1 MTMSQAPSPSTP
13 WLNAT
18 VMASAGTGKT
28 WLLVTR
34 LVRLLLAGA
43 PPDGIL
49 AITFTR
55 KAAAEMH
62 SRLAERLLALASL
75 EAGELAGQ
83 LREMGIEPDAETIQ
97 RASRLYESLLQSR
110 HTVRTTTFHAFCQEI
125 LLRFPLEADVPPGFE
140 LLDSS
145 AALAKASWASMLTE
159 AGSAPEGEL
168 ARALEHL
175 LHYCGGLHGM
185 QRSLDAFL
193 EHRGDWWAYTENADD
208 PYRFA
213 LKRLQQQLE
222 ISPDSDPLQDFFSDR
237 RMKELAEFTALL
249 AKHPN
254 KGNDEALER
263 LATARHPELP
273 LQQRFAACTE
283 AFLTKQYTL
292 RARKA
297 SKAQAVK
304 MGDEG
309 EARFLALH
317 ATIGQALLETRDQLA
332 ARETWHACAAW
343 YRCGEYLLKHYQ
355 RFKAE
360 QRLLDFTD
368 LEWRAYRLLTHSD
381 NALWVQYKL
390 DQRIEH
396 LLVDEFQD
404 TNPTQWQLLLPLLQE
419 MAAGESEKAR
429 SVFLVGDAKQSIYR
443 FRRAEPRLF
452 QAAHEWLSEHL
463 DAQGFPLHISWRSA
477 PAIMECINRVF
488 DEHGPMAGSLRDFSH
503 HDTHHHELWGSV
515 TLLPLLEELQS
526 EGEAAP
532 PAALRNPLKQPR
544 ERPVDDRYLREGA
557 LIARTIRELIDAGTL
572 IGPSGAARP
581 LHYGDIMLLVR
592 SRSHVGYYENALR
605 DAGIP
610 YIGAERGT
618 LLESQEVSDMVALL
632 EVLITP
638 YNNLSLATV
647 LRSPLYACD
656 DEALVRLAQHGN
668 GNWFQRLLALA
679 PALQPQSPLA
689 RAATQLV
696 QWREL
701 AGKLPIHDLLDRIF
715 CEGNVLARYHAAFP
729 EHLRSRAE
737 ANLIRFLELAL
748 EIDSGRYPSL
758 SHFLARLSEL
768 RENRKEAPDE
778 APVSGSNERLRIL
791 TIHAAKGLE
800 APVVFLADTT
810 TTLSSDK
817 PFRALIDWPA
827 VEARPQG
834 FLLVGKQGQQ
844 PPLVRDNLEREKHEE
859 QRESANLLYVA
870 ITRARQHL
878 YISGVRPRRGTGL
891 GWYGAMHSAMAPL
904 EEDAPEPPLV
914 LHSNRMPET
923 ANTHQDNAANPPVSS
938 IPPMLARPLILPPLQ
953 HEIAPSY
960 NTSAAAAPGHPT
972 DEDGRLRGMVI
983 HRLLQRLSETSTTDW
998 PEATSSVAAEFGLSP
1013 TGVGF
1018 RQWQEECKVLLGLS
1032 ELKGI
1037 FSPPKGVET
1046 FNEVP
1051 IIYTLNGLTVNG
1063 VVDRLVLMPESV
1075 WVVDYKSHQGANAET
1090 IPALAASYYQ
1100 QLRYYSAGVQRLW
1113 PKKRVR
1119 CFLIFTACGLLY
1131 EIDTDR
1137 DEALIAETDPQ

>member
-1 MTMSQAPSPSTP
+1 
-13 WLNAT
+13 
-18 VMASAGTGKT
+18 MASAGTGKT

-43 PPDGIL
+43 APDAIL

-55 KAAAEMH
+55 KAATEMH
-62 SRLAERLLALASL
+62 SRLAERLLVLASL
-75 EAGELAGQ
+75 EEQDLAGQ
-83 LREMGIEPDAETIQ
+83 LREMGIEPDTETRQ
-97 RASRLYESLLQSR
+97 RASRLYETLLQNR

-125 LLRFPLEADVPPGFE
+125 LMRFPLEADVPPGFE

-145 AALAKASWASMLTE
+145 ATLSKAAWASMLTD
-159 AGSAPEGEL
+159 AGEAPESEL

-185 QRSLDAFL
+185 QRALDAFL
-193 EHRGDWWAYTENADD
+193 QHRGDWWAYTENAED
-208 PYRFA
+208 PFHFA
-213 LKRLQQQLE
+213 LKGLQQQLD
-222 ISPDSDPLQDFFSDR
+222 ISPEDDPLQDFFNEQ
-237 RMKELAEFTALL
+237 RMEELAAFAALL

-254 KGNDEALER
+254 KGNDEALQR
-263 LATARHPELP
+263 LATSRHPELP
-273 LQQRFAACTE
+273 LMHRFVACQE

-297 SKAQAVK
+297 SKTQAAK

-309 EARFLALH
+309 EAHFLSLH
-317 ATIGQALLETRDQLA
+317 ASIGQALLETRDKLA
-332 ARETWHACAAW
+332 AQETWHACAAW
-343 YRCGEYLLKHYQ
+343 YRCGEYLLDHYQ
-355 RFKAE
+355 RFKSE

-368 LEWRAYRLLTHSD
+368 LEWRAYRLLTQSD

-390 DQRIEH
+390 DQRIDH

-419 MAAGESEKAR
+419 MAAGEGEKGR

-452 QAAHEWLSEHL
+452 QAAHQWLSDHL
-463 DAQGFPLHISWRSA
+463 DAHGFPLHISWRSA

-488 DEHGPMAGSLRDFSH
+488 GEHGPMAGSLRDFTR
-503 HDTHHHELWGSV
+503 HDTHHHELWGNV
-515 TLLPLLEELQS
+515 TLLPLIEEQQS
-526 EGEAAP
+526 DEEVIAP
-532 PAALRNPLKQPR
+532 AGLRNPLQQPR
-544 ERPVDDRYLREGA
+544 ERPLDDRYQQEGA
-557 LIARTIRELIDAGTL
+557 QIASTIRALIESGTH
-572 IGPSGAARP
+572 IGPPEAARP

-605 DAGIP
+605 DASIP

-618 LLESQEVSDMVALL
+618 LLESQEVGDMVALL

-656 DEALVRLAQHGN
+656 DEDLIQLAQQGN

-679 PALQPQSPLA
+679 STHSPQHPLA
-689 RAATQLV
+689 RAARQLTQW
-696 QWREL
+696 QEK
-701 AGKLPIHDLLDRIF
+701 AGRLPIHDLLDHIF
-715 CEGNVLARYHAAFP
+715 NEGNVLARYRSAFP

-758 SHFLARLSEL
+758 SHFLAKLSEL
-768 RENRKEAPDE
+768 REDRKEAPDE
-778 APVSGSNERLRIL
+778 APVSGSTERLRIL

-800 APVVFLADTT
+800 APVVFLADSAAVT
-810 TTLSSDK
+810 SAEK
-817 PFRALIDWPA
+817 PFRALVDWPA
-827 VEARPQG
+827 SKTRPQG

-844 PPLVRDNLEREKHEE
+844 PPQVREALEQEKKEE

-870 ITRARQHL
+870 ITRARQL
-878 YISGVRPRRGTGL
+878 FYVSGVSPRRTAEM
-891 GWYGAMHSAMAPL
+891 GWYGALRQALDPLQEHSA
-904 EEDAPEPPLV
+904 DAPV
-914 LHSNRMPET
+914 TLHSNQMPELIRIQT
-923 ANTHQDNAANPPVSS
+923 DNQEAPMPTIPAALS
-938 IPPMLARPLILPPLQ
+938 APLTLPPLQ

-960 NTSAAAAPGHPT
+960 HTGTAAVPGQPT
-972 DEDGRLRGMVI
+972 DEDGRLRGLVI
-983 HRLLQRLSETSTTDW
+983 HRLLQRLCETV
-998 PEATSSVAAEFGLSP
+998 ATEWTEVAIEVAAEFGLSARG
-1013 TGVGF
+1013 TVF
-1018 RQWQEECKVLLGLS
+1018 RQWQQECEALLGQTD
-1032 ELKGI
+1032 LKSI
-1037 FSPPKGVET
+1037 FAPPEGVKT

-1063 VVDRLVLMPESV
+1063 FVDRLLLTPESI
-1075 WVVDYKSHQGANAET
+1075 WVVDYKSHQGASVET
-1090 IPALAASYYQ
+1090 APALAVAYRQ
-1100 QLRYYSAGVQRLW
+1100 QLAYYSAGVQRLW
-1113 PKKRVR
+1113 PEKTVR
-1119 CFLIFTACGLLY
+1119 CFLLFSACGLLH
-1131 EIDTDR
+1131 EVNPMAD
-1137 DEALIAETDPQ
+1137 